1 MIRFIP
7 IFALLLCSCSAEW
20 HLTRAILKDPTII
33 ETDTIHD
40 TIITQGQF
48 ATDSVRLPQLKPCSM
63 NVTIP
68 VDTNGVRGQIY
79 VRGEW
84 IRYEVECPGDTLYR
98 TVPVEKVVYRT
109 KGDSIWANLERI
121 IYALAVLVGLLLLMR
136 YLPDRK

>member
-1 MIRFIP
+1 MIRLIT

-40 TIITQGQF
+40 TVITQGQSAF
-48 ATDSVRLPQLKPCSM
+48 DSVRLPKLKPCSL

-68 VDTNGVRGQIY
+68 IDTNGVKGQIY

-84 IRYEVECPGDTLYR
+84 IRYEVECPSDTLYR

-109 KGDSIWANLERI
+109 KESTDWKGGLWLILAIVVVVLLIRI
-121 IYALAVLVGLLLLMR
+121 
-136 YLPDRK
+136 LPNV

>member
-1 MIRFIP
+1 MIRFII
-7 IFALLLCSCSAEW
+7 IFALFLCSCSAEW

-40 TIITQGQF
+40 TIITQGQS
-48 ATDSVRLPQLKPCSM
+48 ASDSVRLPRLKPCSL
-63 NVTIP
+63 NVNIP
-68 VDTNGVRGQIY
+68 IDTNGVKGQIY

-98 TVPVEKVVYRT
+98 TVPVEKVIYRT
-109 KGDSIWANLERI
+109 KEEPFWANLERI
-121 IYALAVLVGLLLLMR
+121 MYALAVLVGLLLLAR